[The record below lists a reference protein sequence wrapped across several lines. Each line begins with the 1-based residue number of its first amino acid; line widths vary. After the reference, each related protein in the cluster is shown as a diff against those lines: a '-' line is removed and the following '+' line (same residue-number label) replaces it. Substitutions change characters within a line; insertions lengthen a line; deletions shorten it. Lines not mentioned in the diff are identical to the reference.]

1 VWKLKIMSGVLKKL
15 LGGGAVSV
23 IKEVSDV
30 ADKFI
35 QTPEEKKEFEAAIE
49 RTISERWKADMESDS
64 WLSKNV
70 RPLTLIVVISTLILL
85 TFFDGA
91 NWLDVD
97 DAWISLWQMVSVSVI
112 GGYFAVR
119 TIDKRGKVK

>member
-1 VWKLKIMSGVLKKL
+1 MSGVLKKL

-70 RPLTLIVVISTLILL
+70 RPLTLIVVIGTLILL

-91 NWLDVD
+91 DWLEVD

-119 TIDKRGKVK
+119 TIDKRGKLK

>member
-15 LGGGAVSV
+15 LGGSAVSV
-23 IKEVSDV
+23 IQEVSDV

-35 QTPEEKKEFEAAIE
+35 QTPEEKKEFEAALE

-91 NWLDVD
+91 DWLEVD
-97 DAWISLWQMVSVSVI
+97 EAWISLWQMVSVSVI

>member
-1 VWKLKIMSGVLKKL
+1 MGNVLKNL
-15 LGGGAVSV
+15 LGKGAISV
-23 IKEVSDV
+23 VKEVADV

-35 QTPEEKKEFEAAIE
+35 QTPEEKERFKAEIE
-49 RTISERWKADMESDS
+49 RTISERWKADMGSDS

-70 RPLTLIVVISTLILL
+70 RPLTLLVVISTLILL

-91 NWLDVD
+91 NWLNVD
-97 DAWISLWQMVSVSVI
+97 QAWIGLWEMVSITVI

-119 TIDKRGKVK
+119 TIDKRGNVK